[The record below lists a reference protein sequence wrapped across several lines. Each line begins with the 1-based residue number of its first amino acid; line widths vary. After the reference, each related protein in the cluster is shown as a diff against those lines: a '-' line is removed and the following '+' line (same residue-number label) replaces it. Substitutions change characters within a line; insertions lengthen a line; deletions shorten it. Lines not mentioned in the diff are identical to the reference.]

1 MLRLNLTN
9 KPGLQDEAELAKIDL
24 EGLTP
29 ERPPEEQLEGSEALE
44 SPDKPDTPDTPAV
57 PPEVPL
63 PPPIEEEIP
72 IQPIDEDLFKLAE
85 ANLDLIEK
93 AEQEEFAPKH
103 PSPPLD
109 ELEEKPA
116 KVKRHHP
123 LLQYGLLAVVIVIII
138 GVLWAYR
145 YGMLSKE
152 NIRETAQIA
161 TEIVS
166 ETVSEQAADLMEMTE
181 GIPGELSEKAV
192 EVMRTTDLM
201 EMTEGISDELSEKA
215 VEAMRIVP
223 EATSQI
229 SSRVSDVVQSARS
242 VRRVFGPS
250 EIPTEYIQRVQFGH
264 DRLQVAA
271 EVLTQ
276 FPAASNMQYLRVKNN
291 KVSFILYVK
300 NEYEAEQIKNY
311 FISEKRFQSPEVFFI
326 ERTGKI
332 ADNPIEIMT
341 IVRFYTFDS
350 QDSKGYKYFSD
361 RRLSQYV
368 WQAGVKSRVNM
379 NPLQIS
385 NRDVSVVR
393 DAQIAGNG
401 STANVIQLL
410 NELSS
415 IRDNMGIGVIS
426 ITSTLYQ
433 PLAQTQLDYKL
444 NTIIYPNNM

>member
-9 KPGLQDEAELAKIDL
+9 KPGLQDEAELAKIDF

-29 ERPPEEQLEGSEALE
+29 ERPPEEQLEVSETPE
-44 SPDKPDTPDTPAV
+44 SPDAPSV
-57 PPEVPL
+57 LPEVPL
-63 PPPIEEEIP
+63 PPPIEEEKP

-85 ANLDLIEK
+85 ANLDLIEQ

-103 PSPPLD
+103 PAPPLE

-116 KVKRHHP
+116 KVKQHHP
-123 LLQYGLLAVVIVIII
+123 LLQYGLLAAVIAIVI
-138 GVLWAYR
+138 GVLLAYR
-145 YGMLSKE
+145 NGLLTKE
-152 NIRETAQIA
+152 NIREVAQVT

-166 ETVSEQAADLMEMTE
+166 ETVSEQATDLMEMTE

-192 EVMRTTDLM
+192 EAMRTTDLM
-201 EMTEGISDELSEKA
+201 EMTEGIPGELSEKA

-229 SSRVSDVVQSARS
+229 SSRVSDVVQSAGS

-250 EIPTEYIQRVQFGH
+250 EIPIDYIQHVQFGH
-264 DRLQVAA
+264 DRLQVAG
-271 EVLTQ
+271 EVLTR
-276 FPAASNMQYLRVKNN
+276 FPAASNLQYLRVKND

-311 FISEKRFQSPEVFFI
+311 FISEKRFQTPEVFFI

-332 ADNPIEIMT
+332 ADNPVEIMT
-341 IVRFYTFDS
+341 IVRFYTLAS

-361 RRLSQYV
+361 RQLSQYV
-368 WQAGVKSRVNM
+368 WQAGIQSRVNM
-379 NPLQIS
+379 NPLQIF

-393 DAQIAGNG
+393 NAQIAGNG

-410 NELSS
+410 NKLSS

-426 ITSTLYQ
+426 ITSALYQ

>member
-9 KPGLQDEAELAKIDL
+9 KPGLQDEAELAKIDF

-29 ERPPEEQLEGSEALE
+29 ERPPEEQLEGLE
-44 SPDKPDTPDTPAV
+44 TLKTPAV
-57 PPEVPL
+57 QPEVPL
-63 PPPIEEEIP
+63 PPPIEEEKP

-85 ANLDLIEK
+85 ANLDLIEQ

-103 PSPPLD
+103 PAPPL
-109 ELEEKPA
+109 EEPEEKPA
-116 KVKRHHP
+116 KVKQHHP
-123 LLQYGLLAVVIVIII
+123 LLQYGVLAAVIVVII
-138 GVLWAYR
+138 GVLLAYR
-145 YGMLSKE
+145 NGLLTKE
-152 NIRETAQIA
+152 NIRDVAQVT

-166 ETVSEQAADLMEMTE
+166 ETVSEQATDLMEMTE

-192 EVMRTTDLM
+192 EAMRTTDLV
-201 EMTEGISDELSEKA
+201 EMTEGIPGELSEKA

-223 EATSQI
+223 EATGQI
-229 SSRVSDVVQSARS
+229 SSRVSDVVQSAGS

-250 EIPTEYIQRVQFGH
+250 EIPIDYIQHVQFGH
-264 DRLQVAA
+264 DRLQVAG

-276 FPAASNMQYLRVKNN
+276 FPAASNLQYLRVKND
-291 KVSFILYVK
+291 KISFILYVK

-311 FISEKRFQSPEVFFI
+311 FISEKRFQTPEVFFI

-332 ADNPIEIMT
+332 ANNPVEIMT
-341 IVRFYTFDS
+341 IVRFYTS
-350 QDSKGYKYFSD
+350 ASPDSKGYKYFSD
-361 RRLSQYV
+361 RQLSQYV
-368 WQAGVKSRVNM
+368 WQAGVQSRVNM

-401 STANVIQLL
+401 NTANVIRLL

-426 ITSTLYQ
+426 ITSALYQ

>member
-9 KPGLQDEAELAKIDL
+9 KPGLQDEEELAKIDL

-29 ERPPEEQLEGSEALE
+29 ERPPEEQLEGLE
-44 SPDKPDTPDTPAV
+44 TPEPLDAPAV
-57 PPEVPL
+57 LPEVPL
-63 PPPIEEEIP
+63 PPPIEEEKP
-72 IQPIDEDLFKLAE
+72 IQPIDEDLVKLAE
-85 ANLDLIEK
+85 ANLDLIEQ

-103 PSPPLD
+103 PSPPPD

-116 KVKRHHP
+116 KVKQHHP
-123 LLQYGLLAVVIVIII
+123 LLRYGLLAAVIVVII

-145 YGMLSKE
+145 NGLLTKE
-152 NIRETAQIA
+152 NVRETAQIA

-166 ETVSEQAADLMEMTE
+166 ETVSEQATDLMEMTE
-181 GIPGELSEKAV
+181 GIP
-192 EVMRTTDLM
+192 
-201 EMTEGISDELSEKA
+201 DELSEKA
-215 VEAMRIVP
+215 REAARIVP

-229 SSRVSDVVQSARS
+229 SSHVSDVVQSARS
-242 VRRVFGPS
+242 VQRVRVFGPS
-250 EIPTEYIQRVQFGH
+250 EIPIDYIQHVQFGH

-276 FPAASNMQYLRVKNN
+276 FPAASNLQYLRVKND

-311 FISEKRFQSPEVFFI
+311 FIGGNRFQSPEVFFI
-326 ERTGKI
+326 ERTGKL
-332 ADNPIEIMT
+332 ADNPVEIMT
-341 IVRFYTFDS
+341 IVRFYTFAS

-361 RRLSQYV
+361 RQLSQYV
-368 WQAGVKSRVNM
+368 WQAGVQSRVNM
-379 NPLQIS
+379 NPLQIF

-393 DAQIAGNG
+393 NAQIIGNG

-426 ITSTLYQ
+426 ITSTVYQ

-444 NTIIYPNNM
+444 NTIIYPDNM

>member
-9 KPGLQDEAELAKIDL
+9 KPGLQDEEELAKIDL

-29 ERPPEEQLEGSEALE
+29 ERPPEEQLEGSETLK
-44 SPDKPDTPDTPAV
+44 SPDTPAV
-57 PPEVPL
+57 LPEAPL
-63 PPPIEEEIP
+63 PPPIEDEIP
-72 IQPIDEDLFKLAE
+72 IQPIDKDLFKLAE
-85 ANLDLIEK
+85 VNLDLIEQ
-93 AEQEEFAPKH
+93 AEQEEFTPKH

-116 KVKRHHP
+116 KVIQHHP
-123 LLQYGLLAVVIVIII
+123 LLRYGLLAAVIVVII
-138 GVLWAYR
+138 GVLWAYKN
-145 YGMLSKE
+145 GLLTKG
-152 NIRETAQIA
+152 NVRETTQIA

-166 ETVSEQAADLMEMTE
+166 ETVSEQATDLMEMTE

-192 EVMRTTDLM
+192 EA
-201 EMTEGISDELSEKA
+201 IQ
-215 VEAMRIVP
+215 IVP
-223 EATSQI
+223 EATGQI
-229 SSRVSDVVQSARS
+229 NSHVSDVVQSARS

-250 EIPTEYIQRVQFGH
+250 EILIDYIRHIQFGH
-264 DRLQVAA
+264 DRLKVAA

-276 FPAASNMQYLRVKNN
+276 FPAASILQYLRVKND

-300 NEYEAEQIKNY
+300 NEYEAKQIKKY
-311 FISEKRFQSPEVFFI
+311 FIGGNRFQAPVVFFI

-332 ADNPIEIMT
+332 VDNPVEIMT
-341 IVRFYTFDS
+341 IVRFNTLAT
-350 QDSKGYKYFSD
+350 QDSKGYKYYSD

-368 WQAGVKSRVNM
+368 WQAGVQSRVNM

-393 DAQIAGNG
+393 NAQIAGNG

-426 ITSTLYQ
+426 ITSKLYQ